1 MLTTKTIEEVKER
14 IVIEDIV
21 KEYIAIKKS
30 GRNYVCCCP
39 FHNER
44 TPSFFIFPDKN
55 CFRCFGCGESGDGI
69 SFIRKIENLNFI
81 ETIEF
86 LAKKY
91 GIKIEEKND
100 TGYLDTTHQ
109 KKEEAQIIL
118 DYAKTYFQNN
128 LNNNP
133 TAKEYLNKRKITEA
147 TIKDFAFGYSV
158 NSFSDWY
165 DYSQKLNLNTNIQT
179 EIGLISYN
187 STKNIFIDKFRD
199 RLMLPIQDQNGN
211 TVGFA
216 GRILKDTEKE
226 AKYINS
232 QESFLFHKSK
242 LLFGLYQAKNT
253 IRELKKCYLVEGYF
267 DVISLS
273 QCGIKNVIASCG
285 TSLTDDQCR
294 LLKRYTDCVTIFYD
308 SDAAGK
314 KATERAIEKLL
325 QNNFMINVIS
335 IDDIKDPDEVAKNIK
350 ENVKEYIQ
358 SHEIDFIEFLVK
370 NNPINGDINEKNIL
384 LHKIYN
390 FIQFVNDDIY
400 RGILISRTK
409 ILLGVD
415 ISFNPI
421 KQIKQVIQ
429 KQEEKIDPIEAYE
442 YELLRFFIL
451 YGDENIDEKNT
462 IAEYLLTKF
471 SEFDFINDKSK
482 QIKNIC
488 ISLASQKK
496 LSVKNILNNIDD
508 EELKSKVVDITT
520 AQKEISNKWLEKM
533 RTHVFSE
540 KDNLQKAIEKNIL
553 RYQLRIIHKII
564 LEQINILK
572 NEFDEKRIEK
582 ISSEINILK
591 QKEVEIA
598 KQLKIVIL

>member
-1 MLTTKTIEEVKER
+1 MLTTKTIEAVKER

-21 KEYIAIKKS
+21 KEYITIKKS

-100 TGYLDTTHQ
+100 SVYLDTAHQ

-128 LNNNP
+128 LKNNP
-133 TAKEYLNKRKITEA
+133 TAKEYLNTRKITEA
-147 TIKDFAFGYSV
+147 TIKDFSIGYSV

-165 DYSQKLNLNTNIQT
+165 NYSQKLNLNINIQT

-187 STKNIFIDKFRD
+187 NTKNIFIDRFRD
-199 RLMLPIQDQNGN
+199 RLMLPIQDQNGKI
-211 TVGFA
+211 VGFA

-242 LLFGLYQAKNT
+242 LLFGLSQAKNT
-253 IRELKKCYLVEGYF
+253 IKDLKKCYLVEGYF

-308 SDAAGK
+308 SDTAGK
-314 KATERAIEKLL
+314 KAIERAIEKLL
-325 QNNFMINVIS
+325 QNNFMINVIN
-335 IDDIKDPDEVAKNIK
+335 IDNFKDPDEVVKNLK

-358 SHEIDFIEFLVK
+358 SHEIDFIEFLIK
-370 NNPINGDINEKNIL
+370 NNPINENVNEKNIL

-400 RGILISRTK
+400 REILILRVK
-409 ILLGVD
+409 FLLGVD
-415 ISFNPI
+415 ISFYPI

-451 YGDENIDEKNT
+451 YVNENIDKKKT
-462 IAEYLLTKF
+462 LAEYLIIKF
-471 SEFDFINDKSK
+471 LEIEF
-482 QIKNIC
+482 IK
-488 ISLASQKK
+488 
-496 LSVKNILNNIDD
+496 
-508 EELKSKVVDITT
+508 
-520 AQKEISNKWLEKM
+520 
-533 RTHVFSE
+533 
-540 KDNLQKAIEKNIL
+540 
-553 RYQLRIIHKII
+553 
-564 LEQINILK
+564 
-572 NEFDEKRIEK
+572 
-582 ISSEINILK
+582 
-591 QKEVEIA
+591 
-598 KQLKIVIL
+598 